1 MFKMGI
7 SSRNVV
13 EGAARAPHRAMY
25 KAMGLTDDD
34 LSKPFVGVCHT
45 GNEATPCNIHLSGLA
60 QKAKDGVK
68 DAGATPREF
77 STIAVS
83 DGIAMGHEGMKS
95 SLVSREVIADS
106 IELMVRAHQYD
117 ALVGIA
123 GCDKS
128 LPGTMMAMARL
139 NIPSVFVY
147 GGTIMPGI
155 LDGKELTVVD
165 VYEAVG
171 SYDAGKI
178 SLEEL
183 KNIEDTACPNAGS
196 CGGMFTANTM
206 ASISEALG
214 IALPGSASPPAEDD
228 RREKI
233 VYETGKACTELLA
246 QNIKPRD
253 ILTFESFEN
262 AITMLNAVG
271 GSTNGILH
279 LFALANEARIKLT
292 YDDFERIRKKTPHIA
307 DMKPGGDYVMN
318 SLDKIGGIPL
328 IMKKLLDN
336 NLIHGNVL
344 TVTGKTIEE
353 NIRQYKVSSTSDQQ
367 IVREIENPLHG
378 VGTAVILKGTL
389 APEGAVIKTAGV
401 EMTKFTGKARVF
413 DGEES
418 AFDSVAKGEINEG
431 DVLVI
436 RYEGPK
442 GGPGMR
448 EMLAT
453 TAAIVGQGLGK
464 KVAMITDGRFSGG
477 TRGFM
482 VGHVAPEAFVG
493 GPIALVK
500 DGDEIQINIET
511 NTIWL
516 NISDGELGKRS
527 QEWSEPKP
535 NYKSG
540 ALAKYAFL
548 VGSAAKGATTDPS
561 NYFDYKTQSDEYYTG
576 ILKPSKD

>member
-1 MFKMGI
+1 MFKMEI

-13 EGAARAPHRAMY
+13 EGTARAPHRAMY

-147 GGTIMPGI
+147 GGTIMTGM

-183 KNIEDTACPNAGS
+183 KNIENTACPNAGS

-206 ASISEALG
+206 ASISEVMG

-233 VYETGKACTELLA
+233 VYETGKACTQLLEL
-246 QNIKPRD
+246 NIKPRD

-279 LFALANEARIKLT
+279 LLALANEVGIKLT

-307 DMKPGGDYVMN
+307 DMKPGGGYVMN
-318 SLDKIGGIPL
+318 SLDKIGGIQL

-336 NLIHGNVL
+336 NLIHGNAL

-464 KVAMITDGRFSGG
+464 NVAMITDGRFSGG

-500 DGDEIQINIET
+500 NGDEIGINIED
-511 NTIWL
+511 NSVNL
-516 NISDGELGKRS
+516 HVSEEELKQRS
-527 QEWSEPKP
+527 TEWRMPKP
-535 NYKSG
+535 NYTSG

-548 VGSAAKGATTDPS
+548 VGSAAQGAITDP
-561 NYFDYKTQSDEYYTG
+561 NNADIDRK
-576 ILKPSKD
+576 